1 VSAPSAQALFRHRLA
16 QPALCAALVLLTLG
30 VGGLTGCGPRTALP
44 FTAELDDPDYR
55 RGKELLRMGREGE
68 ALAQFLKVIDRRG
81 GAAAE
86 SHLEA
91 GILYHK
97 HVQDPIAAIYHYK
110 RYRESKPETE
120 QARLVLQSIE
130 ACIRDFARTLP
141 AQPLEHQADRTDMM
155 DAIDKLQRENLA
167 LKEQLA
173 GARVAV
179 LEEAARSGV
188 AANGTGVLDFGRP
201 AQPEPIAPEAARV
214 ELPPLE
220 PSQGGYAR
228 VPGAQAR
235 VVEEPEYAAPVA
247 VAPVPTPPPARTTP
261 PPPVAAPTGP
271 AAAAA
276 TPTPTPPPAGSFRR
290 HVVARG
296 DTLSSLAY
304 RYYGNRSRWREIYA
318 ANRDVMP
325 NEGALQVGMELR
337 IPAPSAAQGGGR

>member
-1 VSAPSAQALFRHRLA
+1 LALLA
-16 QPALCAALVLLTLG
+16 LG
-30 VGGLTGCGPRTALP
+30 VGGLTGCGPRAALP

-55 RGKELLRMGREGE
+55 RGKELLRMGREAE

-141 AQPLEHQADRTDMM
+141 AQPLDHQTDRTDMM

-173 GARVAV
+173 AARVAV
-179 LEEAARSGV
+179 LEESARSG
-188 AANGTGVLDFGRP
+188 AGTGGTGVLDFGRT
-201 AQPEPIAPEAARV
+201 ATPEATEPETVRV

-220 PSQGGYAR
+220 PSQAGYAR
-228 VPGAQAR
+228 VPGAGAR
-235 VVEEPEYAAPVA
+235 VAPEPEYAAPVG
-247 VAPVPTPPPARTTP
+247 VAPVPTPLPERGAPAAPVVAGPT
-261 PPPVAAPTGP
+261 PPVATVTPT
-271 AAAAA
+271 AAA
-276 TPTPTPPPAGSFRR
+276 TPPAGSFRR

-337 IPAPSAAQGGGR
+337 IPAPSATQGGR